1 MAKFVSLKR
10 SKSDLES
17 CDLQSQTGIRVLA
30 DVCEDDLPVIDF
42 LNNYLQFILDS
53 CSHENPAFYL
63 QTHLF
68 LSELEKAYRTAESQS
83 SFILVPFLRSLL
95 MLISETLFTSAS
107 SDICK
112 VAVEKEFVTSPQ
124 VKSQLLILVSNLTS
138 MQELTLDLESA
149 VTKAIVTRDHSLLTD
164 QINTNSLVKQTEQIW
179 KSLKMCREPLTVVMT
194 AVENKGRSE
203 ECFFH
208 RASLSIG
215 AVCAGRFLW
224 SLWQGS
230 NTEELVH
237 AGLWSICTG
246 MSAAVMQIPR
256 HRAKKILDQLKKQK
270 ALRKE
275 LDKLL
280 TLWVQDAYWSYT
292 KMVLNSPNNG
302 VT

>member
-17 CDLQSQTGIRVLA
+17 CELQAHEGVLA
-30 DVCEDDLPVIDF
+30 DVCQDDLPVIDF

-53 CSHENPAFYL
+53 CCHENPDFYL
-63 QTHLF
+63 RSHQF
-68 LSELEKAYRTAESQS
+68 LSELEKTYRTAESQV

-112 VAVEKEFVTSPQ
+112 FAVEKEFVTSPH
-124 VKSQLLILVSNLTS
+124 VKSQLKILMSNLTTT
-138 MQELTLDLESA
+138 QELTVDLESA
-149 VTKAIVTRDHSLLTD
+149 VTRAIVARDHSFLTN
-164 QINTNSLVKQTEQIW
+164 QISTNSLVKQTEQIW
-179 KSLKMCREPLTVVMT
+179 KSLKLCREPLTFVMT

-208 RASLSIG
+208 RASLSVG
-215 AVCAGRFLW
+215 AICAGRFLW

-230 NTEELVH
+230 STEELVH

-246 MSAAVMQIPR
+246 MSGVVMQIPR

-280 TLWVQDAYWSYT
+280 TVWVQDAYWSYT